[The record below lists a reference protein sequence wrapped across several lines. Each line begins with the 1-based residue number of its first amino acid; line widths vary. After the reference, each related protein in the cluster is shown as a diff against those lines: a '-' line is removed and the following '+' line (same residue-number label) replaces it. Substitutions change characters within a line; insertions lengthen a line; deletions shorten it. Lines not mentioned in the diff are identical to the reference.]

1 MQDIAQLITELILQ
15 GYLGLFIACFLINMV
30 PFGPSNMVLAGIA
43 SLLLP
48 AMGWVP
54 IGIIVALAATSAK
67 AVHYYILRSSRLIL
81 SEESLARLDAEKR
94 RVEKWGALALFF
106 AAASPFPDDPII
118 VYVALTKY
126 NAAKAF
132 LSYYSGK
139 VIVTLAGA
147 LIGGIIGDIF
157 EPLPL
162 IIASIA
168 LTVIITVYLFTHEKG
183 DDELSLRLHR
193 TGSHGH
199 APAA

>member
-15 GYLGLFIACFLINMV
+15 GYLGLFIACFLINLV

-43 SLLLP
+43 ELLLP

-67 AVHYYILRSSRLIL
+67 AVHYYILRGSRLVL
-81 SEESLARLDAEKR
+81 SEASLARLDAEKN

-132 LSYYSGK
+132 LSYYTGK

-147 LIGGIIGDIF
+147 FIGGIMSDIF

-162 IIASIA
+162 IIASIS
-168 LTVIITVYLFTHEKG
+168 LTILITVYLFTHEKG
-183 DDELSLRLHR
+183 EDELSLKLRR
-193 TGSHGH
+193 TGSQ
-199 APAA
+199 APPPTA